1 MAELKQQIEQMK
13 DKESELESILKNF
26 RTKTEVDDQIH
37 TDLKAQIDSLNK
49 KDEASQK
56 VIEE

>member
-1 MAELKQQIEQMK
+1 MK

-26 RTKTEVDDQIH
+26 RAKTEDDDKIH
-37 TDLKAQIDSLNK
+37 ADLKAQIDSLNK

-56 VIEE
+56 IVEE